1 MDTGQTKQSALPCS
15 LSFPLMTTSTTSTL
29 YSGWKNYQTWNV
41 ALWLNN
47 DEGYYAVAQDSE
59 EIGDWIDYLHTNG
72 ITHTPDG
79 VAIDG
84 PDLDYEALDDL
95 VKSINA

>member
-1 MDTGQTKQSALPCS
+1 
-15 LSFPLMTTSTTSTL
+15 MTTSTTSSP
-29 YSGWKNYQTWNV
+29 YSGWANYETWNV
-41 ALWLNN
+41 ALWLQN
-47 DEGYYAVAQDSE
+47 DEGYYAAAQQAE
-59 EIGDWIDYLHTNG
+59 EIGDWIDYLNANG

-95 VKSINA
+95 VRSIDA